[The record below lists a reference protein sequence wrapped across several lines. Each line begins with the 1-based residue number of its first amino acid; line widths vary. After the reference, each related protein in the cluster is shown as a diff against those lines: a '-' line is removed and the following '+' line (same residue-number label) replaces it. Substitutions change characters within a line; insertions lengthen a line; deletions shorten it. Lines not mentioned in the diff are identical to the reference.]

1 MNRFKDKVVLITG
14 AAKGIGKTMAVQ
26 FAREGVGIF
35 LVDPD
40 GGLSL

>member
-26 FAREGVGIF
+26 FAREGANVF
-35 LVDPD
+35 LVEPD
-40 GGLSL
+40 GGLSH